1 MKSLVTHNAARCV
14 SGMKLAILVLLAA
27 GQFLFAASEQ
37 PAHGTNSPTE
47 NNAVPAE
54 VNAAD
59 PNELLWKQWD
69 AAVEHPDD
77 PNELIQA
84 KLKAVINVLQSEEL
98 RPAIKPLIIEKIISP
113 IFDFELMSML
123 VLGRTHW
130 PALTPDEQKKFTE
143 LFTERL
149 KQSYQEKIILY
160 KDQKIQLGPAVPQK
174 RGISISMDILSDG
187 TRFAVLYQLR
197 KVEGHWRIYDVEIE
211 GVSILMIYR
220 SQFDDI
226 MRRGGVENLFRQLE
240 KPVTP

>member
-1 MKSLVTHNAARCV
+1 MQSPLTQNAVTCCCT
-14 SGMKLAILVLLAA
+14 GLAVLVLLAA
-27 GQFLFAASEQ
+27 GQALFAASEH
-37 PAHGTNSPTE
+37 PANDANSRIE
-47 NNAVPAE
+47 ADAGSVGAD
-54 VNAAD
+54 AAD

-69 AAVEHPDD
+69 AAAEHPDD

-84 KLKAVINVLQSEEL
+84 KLNAVINVLQSDDL
-98 RPAIKPLIIEKIISP
+98 RPTLKPLIIEKIISP

-123 VLGRTHW
+123 ALGRTHW
-130 PALTPDEQKKFTE
+130 PKLTPDEQKKFTG

-149 KQSYQEKIILY
+149 KQSYREKIMLY
-160 KDQKIQLGPAVPQK
+160 KDQKIQLGPAMPQR

-187 TRFAVLYQLR
+187 IRFAVLYQLR

-226 MRRGGVENLFRQLE
+226 MRRGDIKNLFSQLE
-240 KPVTP
+240 KSTTP